1 MRRGVRPRHCLDVE
15 DADDA
20 AVNAEGSGTLRRWRH
35 PGGEGSG
42 TRRRPRGGTLS
53 S

>member
-20 AVNAEGSGTLRRWRH
+20 AVNAEGSGTLRLLAAAMEASRR
-35 PGGEGSG
+35 GGE
-42 TRRRPRGGTLS
+42 RD
-53 S
+53 